1 MNKPS
6 YIRPVFCFLVVFLC
20 LCGSVTQSQEVDEGS
35 RGDSV
40 ESRQNESVVGRKNP
54 FAGLIERN
62 KPVVAPTPSVA
73 PVVSSLAVEEE
84 EPRPALSVA
93 TMVLKFLDADKLKPA
108 IEKMSSE
115 YGSISTDP
123 ANNSLI
129 ICDTKEDL
137 EKILA
142 EVRAADLAPQQIM
155 VEVVIA
161 DVQLNDD
168 TEIGVNW
175 DILSDK
181 NYDFGY
187 RQNYTSRL
195 GSTIA
200 SSANI
205 GNATAYNTTGTGG
218 NFSIISGSIRNVLT
232 LLQER
237 KEIEIL
243 ASPRVMVV
251 SGKTASI
258 KAVEELP
265 YNEIVNT
272 SMGGSMSSTEF
283 KEVGVTLDVGAAI
296 TDDEH
301 IHITID
307 ATQNVVTGE
316 SATEVPVIDTR
327 NVRTEL
333 LLKDGQV
340 VIMGGLR
347 RKEIQK
353 QVKQVPLLGDLPLIG
368 FLFRSKHTV
377 CKNSELIVFLSPH
390 IYKGEPIPEDA
401 MAKYKKIIEA
411 PVLSLPAKENKPSDR
426 RADKETEGK

>member
-1 MNKPS
+1 
-6 YIRPVFCFLVVFLC
+6 
-20 LCGSVTQSQEVDEGS
+20 
-35 RGDSV
+35 
-40 ESRQNESVVGRKNP
+40 
-54 FAGLIERN
+54 
-62 KPVVAPTPSVA
+62 
-73 PVVSSLAVEEE
+73 
-84 EPRPALSVA
+84 
-93 TMVLKFLDADKLKPA
+93 
-108 IEKMSSE
+108 
-115 YGSISTDP
+115 
-123 ANNSLI
+123 
-129 ICDTKEDL
+129 
-137 EKILA
+137 
-142 EVRAADLAPQQIM
+142 M

-161 DVQLNDD
+161 DVQLNDE

-411 PVLSLPAKENKPSDR
+411 PVLSLPAKENKPPDR

>member
-6 YIRPVFCFLVVFLC
+6 HIRPVVCFLVVFLC
-20 LCGSVTQSQEVDEGS
+20 LSGNVTQSQEVDEGS
-35 RGDSV
+35 REGSV
-40 ESRQNESVVGRKNP
+40 ESRPDESVVGRKNP
-54 FAGLIERN
+54 FAGLIDRN

-73 PVVSSLAVEEE
+73 PVVSSLVVEEK
-84 EPRPALSVA
+84 EPRPVLSMA
-93 TMVLKFLDADKLKPA
+93 TVVLKFLDAEKLKPA
-108 IEKMSSE
+108 IEKMSSG
-115 YGSISTDP
+115 YGSISADS
-123 ANNSLI
+123 ANKSLI

-137 EKILA
+137 QNILA
-142 EVRAADLAPQQIM
+142 EVRKADVAPRQIM

-187 RQNYTSRL
+187 RQNFTSRL

-200 SSANI
+200 SSVNI

-232 LLQER
+232 LIQEK

-272 SMGGSMSSTEF
+272 SMGGSMSSTQF
-283 KEVGVTLDVGAAI
+283 KEVGVTLEVGATI

-301 IHITID
+301 IHVTID
-307 ATQNVVTGE
+307 ATQNVATGE
-316 SATEVPVIDTR
+316 SATDVPVIDTR
-327 NVRTEL
+327 NARTEL

-340 VIMGGLR
+340 IVMGGLR

-353 QVKQVPLLGDLPLIG
+353 QVKKVPLLGDLPLIG
-368 FLFRSKHTV
+368 FLFRSTDTIQ
-377 CKNSELIVFLSPH
+377 KNSELIVFLSPH
-390 IYKGEPIPEDA
+390 VYKGEPIPEDA
-401 MAKYKKIIEA
+401 MAKYKKIVEA
-411 PVLSLPAKENKPSDR
+411 PVLSLPAKDDKPSEKP
-426 RADKETEGK
+426 ADKETEGK